1 MEQQNVNRK
10 RKHESVA
17 NNDCDKIVEQIFNDA
32 ALLSQQQQQQ
42 QQQQQSTL
50 SDISNEKSNK
60 RAKILKLDPISPA
73 DEQNEIIC
81 VYCNLVFNSKA
92 KLIMH
97 EYKYH
102 GNGSS
107 TECPICC
114 KFKIIFYFY
123 S

>member
-1 MEQQNVNRK
+1 M
-10 RKHESVA
+10 
-17 NNDCDKIVEQIFNDA
+17 
-32 ALLSQQQQQQ
+32 
-42 QQQQQSTL
+42 
-50 SDISNEKSNK
+50 
-60 RAKILKLDPISPA
+60 KLEATSPN

-81 VYCNLVFNSKA
+81 TYCNLVFNSKA

-114 KFKIIFYFY
+114 KFNGKKLN
-123 S
+123 